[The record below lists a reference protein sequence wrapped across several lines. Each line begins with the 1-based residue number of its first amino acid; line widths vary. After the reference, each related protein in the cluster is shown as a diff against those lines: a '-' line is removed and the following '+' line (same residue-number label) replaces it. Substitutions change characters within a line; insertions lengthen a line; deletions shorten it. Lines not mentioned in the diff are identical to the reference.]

1 MNLKEI
7 LFIARSRLRDLGVSR
22 FSEAEL
28 IASINEGICDMS
40 SIIRQA
46 REDYFLTSTTSTVAT
61 AVAPNPSVMVM
72 PDDFLEL
79 KDLWVLNQGFEDIDF
94 IAADRTTKQYRRA
107 LLDGGSFGSGS
118 GVIYYD
124 IYGNSTIQFAPGFD
138 VALTIRVD
146 YIQTVPDLAMP
157 ADVPS
162 LIPTKWH
169 NDIPDYA
176 VAEALRSVGDKR
188 WRIYTDKVK
197 DSEKT
202 LQAGIQPRQVRE
214 GKFVTGYM
222 ESDEY

>member
-28 IASINEGICDMS
+28 IASVNEGICDMS

-79 KDLWVLNQGFEDIDF
+79 KDLWVLNSGYEDIDF

-138 VALTIRVD
+138 MALTIRAD
-146 YIQTVPDLAMP
+146 YIQTVPDLSLP

-197 DSEKT
+197 ESEKT